1 MPGLSAD
8 GSTVTLRLLP
18 PSAIVPLAGAALS
31 QLPVLDACA
40 EGGPPTL
47 PFERDEVDRIAEAC
61 GRVED
66 DNLHKRARTRARLP
80 RRHPANPDVGGRAH
94 AVDQLRAMMLDVAD
108 INELVLQLGHAIPTE
123 ATLRAVKI

>member
-1 MPGLSAD
+1 M
-8 GSTVTLRLLP
+8 
-18 PSAIVPLAGAALS
+18 PLAGAALS
-31 QLPVLDACA
+31 QFPVLDACA
-40 EGGPPTL
+40 EGGL
-47 PFERDEVDRIAEAC
+47 RLHPFERDEIDRIAEAC

-80 RRHPANPDVGGRAH
+80 RGHPANPDVGGRAN

-123 ATLRAVKI
+123 ATLGAVKI